1 MDKNIVLKIVKN
13 GIRFIFNE
21 WQCKIY
27 EETAHVDTIVQID
40 EPFYMD
46 LDGNIWVKYIDCGWK
61 FHAFC
66 VIPVN
71 DNLLNFEK
79 ETLDHLELQG
89 FFMCCMEK

>member
-1 MDKNIVLKIVKN
+1 MELDSY
-13 GIRFIFNE
+13 FSE
-21 WQCKIY
+21 WQCKIC
-27 EETAHVDTIVQID
+27 EETAHVDIIVQID

-46 LDGNIWVKYIDCGWK
+46 LDGKIWVKCIDCCWK

-66 VIPVN
+66 VIPFN
-71 DNLLNFEK
+71 DNSLNFEK